1 MIRRIFRLGFNEIR
15 LTFKD
20 RGNAFWM
27 FIMPIVF
34 IIFFGNVIGTGP
46 RDPSDVTISL
56 TVVDQDVSWLSRAL
70 VDALKGEDFAVEEV
84 DPAELEATENRI
96 RTLVIPEGFGETV
109 ARGEQARVFLATEP
123 DANTQATI
131 VAELHIGR
139 ALTRLVGALV
149 EMQAELGE
157 NETLDLQAD
166 RLAQMRTLA
175 ERAPL
180 VVVAASF
187 AGRGRPVPGGF
198 GQAVPGMMTQFIIMM
213 VMMAGAVYLT
223 AEKLSGVLKRLAVAP
238 FTPRTLI
245 AGKVTGLVMLALLQ
259 ATVLIAVGS
268 IIGHFKL
275 FGAEFYWGDS
285 PAGLAVMIISFA
297 VAVSGITLFYGAILS
312 SPVQASSVCWLSG
325 MVMAG
330 LGGCWW
336 PLEIVPPWLRTA
348 GHLFPTAW
356 MMDGMHQL
364 ISYGNGLT
372 AVLPFAAIL
381 LAYGLVFGLL
391 GARFLKIQA

>member
-1 MIRRIFRLGFNEIR
+1 VIRRIFRLGLNELR

-20 RGNAFWM
+20 RTNAFWM
-27 FIMPIVF
+27 FVMPIVF
-34 IIFFGNVIGTGP
+34 IMFFGNVIGTGQN
-46 RDPSDVTISL
+46 DPSDVTISL
-56 TVVDQDVSWLSRAL
+56 TVVDQDVSWLSRSL
-70 VDALKGEDFAVEEV
+70 VEALKGEDFAVTEV
-84 DPAELEATENRI
+84 DPGELTATENRI
-96 RTLVIPEGFGETV
+96 RTLVIPAGLGETV
-109 ARGEQARVFLATEP
+109 ARGEQARVFLATDP
-123 DANTQATI
+123 DANGQATI

-157 NETLDLQAD
+157 DESLDLQVD
-166 RLAQMRTLA
+166 RLAQMRDLA
-175 ERAPL
+175 DRPPL

-213 VMMAGAVYLT
+213 VMIAGAVYLT
-223 AEKLSGVLKRLAVAP
+223 EEKLSGVLRRLAVAP

-245 AGKVTGLVMLALLQ
+245 AGKVSGLVMLALLQ
-259 ATVLIAVGS
+259 SAVLIAAGS
-268 IIGHFKL
+268 IIGYFKL
-275 FGAEFYWGDS
+275 FGADFYWGDS
-285 PAGLAVMIISFA
+285 VPGLAVMIISFA
-297 VAVSGITLFYGAILS
+297 VAAAGITLFYGAILS
-312 SPVQASSVCWLSG
+312 SPTQASAVSWLSG

-348 GHLFPTAW
+348 GHVFPTAW

-364 ISYGNGLT
+364 ISFGNGLT
-372 AVLPFAAIL
+372 AVLPYAAIL

-391 GARFLKIQA
+391 GARYLKVQA

>member
-1 MIRRIFRLGFNEIR
+1 VIRRIFRLGLNEIR

-20 RGNAFWM
+20 RSNAFWM
-27 FIMPIVF
+27 FVMPIVF
-34 IIFFGNVIGTGP
+34 IMFFGNVIGTGQN
-46 RDPSDVTISL
+46 DPSDVTISL
-56 TVVDQDVSWLSRAL
+56 TVVDQDVSWLSRSL
-70 VDALKGEDFAVEEV
+70 VEALKGEDFAVTEV
-84 DPAELEATENRI
+84 DPGELETTEGRI
-96 RTLVIPEGFGETV
+96 RTLVIPAGLGDTV

-157 NETLDLQAD
+157 NEALDLQAD
-166 RLAQMRTLA
+166 RLAQMRDLA
-175 ERAPL
+175 DREPL

-198 GQAVPGMMTQFIIMM
+198 GQAVPGMMTQFILMM
-213 VMMAGAVYLT
+213 VMIAGAVYLT
-223 AEKLSGVLKRLAVAP
+223 EEKLSGVLKRLAVAP

-245 AGKVTGLVMLALLQ
+245 AGKLTGLVMLALVQ
-259 ATVLIAVGS
+259 SAVLIATGS
-268 IIGHFKL
+268 VIGYFKL
-275 FGAEFYWGDS
+275 FGADFYWGDS
-285 PAGLAVMIISFA
+285 PAGLAVMILSFA
-297 VAVSGITLFYGAILS
+297 VAGAGITLFYGAILS
-312 SPVQASSVCWLSG
+312 SPTQASAVSWLSG

-336 PLEIVPPWLRTA
+336 PLEIVPSWLRTV
-348 GHLFPTAW
+348 GHIFPTAW

-364 ISYGNGLT
+364 ISFGNGLT
-372 AVLPFAAIL
+372 AVLPYAAIL